1 MHASLKPSPRKSS
14 QPALRVLL
22 IEGNPKDADFI
33 REALQAAGSSVSE
46 VIHVDS
52 LAAAVQR
59 LAHNGIDIILAD
71 LSLPDGRDAD
81 VCRALRERAPTLPV
95 VALTEED
102 EEEFAGRAAQFGVQE
117 YLHKDRLDARTLA
130 RTLRYAVERKRT
142 EESLRRERAY
152 TTHIVTAAPTLICAL
167 ALDGTTLLVNPAVS
181 RVTGYSQEELIGLN
195 WWRTFHPGDRYAQVE
210 RLFHDLERGA
220 VVNYEMPLV
229 TKHGEERVISWSTA
243 NRFTA
248 EGELLEFIGIGTDVS
263 PRKAAEEK
271 LQKSEQQLRQAQKM
285 EAVGRLAGGV
295 AHDFNNLL
303 TIITGYSQMLLTR
316 LAPDDPARAE
326 LAEIKEAGDRAVA
339 LTGQLLAFSRKQ
351 VVQPKVLDLN
361 AVVTNLD
368 KMLQRLIGEDILLAT
383 ALAPSVG
390 RVKADPGQIEQII
403 MNLAVNARDAMPR
416 GGKLTFE
423 TADVELDD
431 TYANHMVAVQ
441 PGSYVML
448 AVSDTGCGMD
458 AETQARIFEPFFT
471 TKEQGKGTGLGLS
484 TVYGIVKQS
493 DGYIWCYSEVGHGT
507 TFKIYLPHA
516 DEPATSQLPD
526 TTAADLPR
534 GSETVLL
541 VEDEQGVRTLAEFL
555 LRRSGYTVLQAQSG
569 AEALALAGQ
578 HMGPIHLLLTDV
590 VMPGMSGRELAE
602 RLAGDDPG
610 IKTLFMSG
618 YTDDTV
624 VRHGVL
630 QAEAAFI
637 QKPFTFDALLR
648 KVRATLGGEQKEH
661 SR

>member
-1 MHASLKPSPRKSS
+1 
-14 QPALRVLL
+14 
-22 IEGNPKDADFI
+22 
-33 REALQAAGSSVSE
+33 
-46 VIHVDS
+46 
-52 LAAAVQR
+52 
-59 LAHNGIDIILAD
+59 
-71 LSLPDGRDAD
+71 
-81 VCRALRERAPTLPV
+81 
-95 VALTEED
+95 
-102 EEEFAGRAAQFGVQE
+102 
-117 YLHKDRLDARTLA
+117 
-130 RTLRYAVERKRT
+130 
-142 EESLRRERAY
+142 
-152 TTHIVTAAPTLICAL
+152 
-167 ALDGTTLLVNPAVS
+167 
-181 RVTGYSQEELIGLN
+181 
-195 WWRTFHPGDRYAQVE
+195 
-210 RLFHDLERGA
+210 

-351 VVQPKVLDLN
+351 VVQLKVLDLN

-423 TADVELDD
+423 TADMELDD

-458 AETQARIFEPFFT
+458 AETQAHIFEPFFT

-484 TVYGIVKQS
+484 MVYGIVKQN

-555 LRRSGYTVLQAQSG
+555 LRRGGYTVLQAPSG

-602 RLAGDDPG
+602 HLANDRPG
-610 IKTLFMSG
+610 TKTLFMSG

-630 QAEAAFI
+630 QAEAAFT

-648 KVRATLGGEQKEH
+648 KVREVLDG
-661 SR
+661 

>member
-1 MHASLKPSPRKSS
+1 MHASLKPGPRKSS

-102 EEEFAGRAAQFGVQE
+102 EEEFAGQAAQFGVQE

-142 EESLRRERAY
+142 EESLRREREY
-152 TTHIVTAAPTLICAL
+152 NLHIVMAAPTLICAL
-167 ALDGTTLLVNPAVS
+167 ALDGTTLFANPAVS
-181 RVTGYSQEELIGLN
+181 RVTDYSQEELIGRN

-210 RLFHDLERGA
+210 RLFHDIEKGA

-229 TKHGEERVISWSTA
+229 TKHGEERIISWSTA

-248 EGELLEFIGIGTDVS
+248 EGELLEFIGIGADVS
-263 PRKAAEEK
+263 QRKQAEEK
-271 LQKSEQQLRQAQKM
+271 LRKSEQQLRQAQKM

-303 TIITGYSQMLLTR
+303 TIITGYSQILLTR

-368 KMLQRLIGEDILLAT
+368 RMLQRLIGEDILLAT

-458 AETQARIFEPFFT
+458 ADTQAHIFEPFFT

-493 DGYIWCYSEVGHGT
+493 DGYIWCYSEVGQGT
-507 TFKIYLPHA
+507 TFKIYLPRTA
-516 DEPATSQLPD
+516 EPTAVRPPD
-526 TTAADLPR
+526 TTAADLPH
-534 GSETVLL
+534 GSETVLV

-578 HMGPIHLLLTDV
+578 HMETIHLLLTDV
-590 VMPGMSGRELAE
+590 IMPGMSGRELAE
-602 RLAGDDPG
+602 RLAGDRPG

-618 YTDDTV
+618 YTDDTI

-630 QAEAAFI
+630 QAETAFI
-637 QKPFTFDALLR
+637 TKPFTFDALLH